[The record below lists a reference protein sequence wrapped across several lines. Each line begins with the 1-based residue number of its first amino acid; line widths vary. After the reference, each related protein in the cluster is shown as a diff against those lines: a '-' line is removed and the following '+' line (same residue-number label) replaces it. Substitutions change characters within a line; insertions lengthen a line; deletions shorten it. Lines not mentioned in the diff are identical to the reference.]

1 MGDVHR
7 LGAVYGNLMSTQ
19 YLTKTKLAAVLP
31 CTKRTL
37 TNYVTDGLLPAPT
50 RYGRDAGWSIDVLR
64 QVLARESG
72 IGNALSEE
80 SHSRLSRVFKDLERL
95 SAEQA
100 NQEKTPAADTAV
112 GRQWIPLP
120 EPVLVDE
127 VCDPD
132 KDFRAH
138 HLEELRTY
146 RGLMDLVA
154 TEARQAKNGST
165 EKSELWN
172 QRRAVQEVVD
182 GMQLI
187 LDEEFIYM
195 HSSSQLV
202 GNRFIFR
209 SPLFNVRNQNVTR
222 NARIRLSL
230 PLDGETTVLYEGP
243 ELRQDDLLVF
253 MALLNIA
260 RDVRLG
266 KAVGFSAQHVCLTLW
281 GYYDGP
287 VRARLQK
294 MISRLQEAILSFPT
308 FRVQLIQRFDFPKK
322 GLWSVRLDAD
332 IVKLFPCKKKK
343 EVDEVV
349 RLDLEQRLSLT
360 SGLASWLYGYIR
372 SQSTLIPTKV
382 ERLRQLSGSGG
393 KLDGFRSSL
402 ITAMG
407 VLAAARLVYAGWHI
421 DRYDMLRWLKVSE

>member
-1 MGDVHR
+1 
-7 LGAVYGNLMSTQ
+7 MSTQ

-37 TNYVTDGLLPAPT
+37 TNYVTDGVLPAPN

-64 QVLARESG
+64 QFLLAEPGMGNSLSGESR
-72 IGNALSEE
+72 
-80 SHSRLSRVFKDLERL
+80 SRLVQAFEDLERL
-95 SAEQA
+95 SAEQS
-100 NQEKTPAADTAV
+100 NQAKTPVAETAV

-127 VCDPD
+127 VCDPA
-132 KDFRAH
+132 KDFRAP

-146 RGLMDLVA
+146 RGLMDLIA
-154 TEARQAKNGST
+154 DEARQAKNASI

-172 QRRAVQEVVD
+172 RRRAVQEEVD

-187 LDEEFIYM
+187 LDEQFIYM

-222 NARIRLSL
+222 NTRIKLPL
-230 PLDGETTVLYEGP
+230 PLDGETTALYEGP
-243 ELRQDDLLVF
+243 ELRQDDGLVF

-266 KAVGFSAQHVCLTLW
+266 KAVGFSAQEVCLSLW

-294 MISRLQEAILSFPT
+294 MISRLQEAILTFPT
-308 FRVQLIQRFDFPKK
+308 FRVQLVQRFDFPKK

-332 IVKLFPCKKKK
+332 IVKLFPCKKWKEVD

-360 SGLASWLYGYIR
+360 SGLASWLYGYLR

-382 ERLRQLSGSGG
+382 ERLRQLSGSVG
-393 KLDGFRSSL
+393 KLDGFRSNL
-402 ITAMG
+402 VTAMG